1 MRFRDLRVSLLFL
14 LLTACR
20 AYFLPAAPAATASF
34 TPTVEPA
41 PTTTA
46 TASAT
51 PKPTTTP
58 DPYEP
63 YTIAYLRG
71 RDYGGGEL
79 EIVERVG
86 ANSAFTRYLIRYPS
100 DGLMIH
106 GFMNVPQGNGP
117 HPVII
122 ALHGYIEPSIYDTF
136 DYTTH
141 YADALASAGYLVVHP
156 NLRGYPPS
164 DDGDNLFRVGMASDV
179 LNLIAIL
186 KASAGQPG
194 SLEAAD
200 SSRIGMWGHSM
211 GGGITTRVVTVSP
224 DVQAA
229 VLYAAM
235 SGDESRN
242 YEAIGTWSD
251 GERGVEERAV
261 PIELLAQISPIHFL
275 GDVTAAV
282 SIHHGLADEL
292 VPVQWSMQTCELL
305 KAAGKNVEC
314 HFYEDMPH
322 TFRGQGDKEFI
333 QYTIQFM
340 NLHLSAR

>member
-1 MRFRDLRVSLLFL
+1 MRIRDFRLILLFL
-14 LLTACR
+14 VLTACR
-20 AYFLPAAPAATASF
+20 APVLPATPTATAGLTPSEEPPAAA
-34 TPTVEPA
+34 
-41 PTTTA
+41 TA

-51 PKPTTTP
+51 PGPTATP

-63 YTIAYLRG
+63 YTIAYLRE

-106 GFMNVPQGNGP
+106 GFMNAPLGDGP

-122 ALHGYIEPSIYDTF
+122 ALHGYIDPSIYDTF

-164 DDGDNLFRVGMASDV
+164 DDGENLFRVGMAADV

-186 KASAGQPG
+186 KASAGQLGP
-194 SLEAAD
+194 LEAAD
-200 SSRIGMWGHSM
+200 ASRMGMWGHSM
-211 GGGITTRVVTVSP
+211 GGGITTRVITISP
-224 DVQAA
+224 DIQAA

-235 SGDESRN
+235 SGDEARN
-242 YEAIGTWSD
+242 YEAIGAWSN

-261 PIELLAQISPIHFL
+261 PTGQLAQISPIHFF
-275 GDVTAAV
+275 GDITAAV
-282 SIHHGLADEL
+282 SIHHGLADAL

-305 KAAGKNVEC
+305 RAGGKDVEC

-322 TFRGQGDKEFI
+322 TFRGQEDKEFI
-333 QYTIQFM
+333 QYTLQFM
-340 NLHLSAR
+340 NRHLSAP

>member
-1 MRFRDLRVSLLFL
+1 MYMRHPGVFAAFL
-14 LLTACR
+14 LLAACTMPAPPATPTATR
-20 AYFLPAAPAATASF
+20 SLTPTIEPAATA
-34 TPTVEPA
+34 
-41 PTTTA
+41 TA
-46 TASAT
+46 TASAI
-51 PKPTTTP
+51 PAPTSTP

-63 YTIAYLRG
+63 YTIAHLRG
-71 RDYGGGEL
+71 RPYGGGEI
-79 EIVERVG
+79 EVVERVG

-106 GFMNVPQGNGP
+106 GFMNMPLGDGP

-122 ALHGYIEPSIYDTF
+122 ALHGYIDPSIYDTF

-141 YADALASAGYLVVHP
+141 YADALASAGYLVLHP

-164 DDGDNLFRVGMASDV
+164 DDGEDLFRVGMATDV

-186 KASAGQPG
+186 KDSAGQPG
-194 SLEAAD
+194 PLEAAD
-200 SSRIGMWGHSM
+200 ASRIGMWGHSM
-211 GGGITTRVVTVSP
+211 GGGITTRVLVVSP
-224 DVQAA
+224 DVKAA

-235 SGDESRN
+235 SGDEIRN
-242 YEAIGTWSD
+242 YDAIGAWSE
-251 GERGVEERAV
+251 GRRGAEERAV
-261 PIELLAQISPIHFL
+261 PVEQLTRISPIHFL
-275 GDVTAAV
+275 GDITAAV

-305 KAAGKNVEC
+305 RAAEKNVEC
-314 HFYEDMPH
+314 HFYPDMPH

-340 NLHLSAR
+340 DTYLSVP